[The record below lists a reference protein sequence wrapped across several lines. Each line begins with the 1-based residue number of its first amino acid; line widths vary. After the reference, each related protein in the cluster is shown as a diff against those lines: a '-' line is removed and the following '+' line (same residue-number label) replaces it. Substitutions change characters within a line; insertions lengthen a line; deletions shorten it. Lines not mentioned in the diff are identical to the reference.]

1 MLHNTRASAMRK
13 LPLAITL
20 GLASLATQQAFAHG
34 YVESPKSRAYMCSSS
49 GGNLN
54 RDCGAVTY
62 EPQSVEYSPSVAHHY
77 PKDYCAG
84 DFTQCGPANG
94 TIPAGGITSFS
105 QLNEQTATRWQKTTI
120 KPGMN
125 EFTWHY
131 KAGHASAYYQFYI
144 TKKDWNPNQ
153 PLTRDSFELKPLF
166 DEKANG
172 VNPGSGGRTKHKVN
186 IPADRSGY
194 HVILAT
200 WKIADTAATFYQAID
215 VNIDNEGA
223 PVPDWKILGAVQPEE
238 LRVGDK
244 VKTRVFTNAGEQ
256 QNRQTVLNIE
266 TADQAKANNWPF
278 LLAQKVNKANAG
290 YLMGEL
296 NANNEV
302 VPNYGKNTMYAKNN
316 SDVVNVEIQ
325 KDQPSIPGELK
336 ISGLQAEYTLKDGAT
351 DLHFNA
357 IAQGGKYTISSTVF
371 NGKNESIAHVQAEP
385 GNNTPHF
392 SIPLRNASEGEY
404 DVVVVAKP
412 EKGEQLQQ
420 SQRIKLKAEEVGGGT
435 GEYDFVFPKGLSSYK
450 AGTKVLAKDG
460 KVYECKPFP
469 YSGYCIQW
477 NAGANQ
483 FEPGVGSNWQSAW
496 IRK

>member
-1 MLHNTRASAMRK
+1 MLPSTRASALRK

-34 YVESPKSRAYMCSSS
+34 YVESPKSRAFMCNSA

-54 RDCGAVTY
+54 GNCGPVTY

-94 TIPAGGITSFS
+94 TIPAGGIASFS

-153 PLTRDSFELKPLF
+153 PLTRDSFELTPLLN
-166 DEKANG
+166 ENAG
-172 VNPGSGGRTKHKVN
+172 GARPQSGSTTKHKVN

-200 WKIADTAATFYQAID
+200 WKIADTAATFYQVID
-215 VNIDNEGA
+215 VNIDNDGA

-266 TADQAKANNWPF
+266 TAEQAKANTWPF

-302 VPNYGKNTMYAKNN
+302 VPHYGKNTMYAKKG

-357 IAQGGKYTISSTVF
+357 IAQGGKYTVSSTVF

-385 GNNTPHF
+385 GNNMPHF
-392 SIPLRNASEGEY
+392 SIPLRNVSEGEY

-420 SQRIKLKAEEVGGGT
+420 SQRITLKAEETGGGT
-435 GEYDFVFPKGLSSYK
+435 SEYDFVFPKGLSSYK
-450 AGTKVLAKDG
+450 AGTKVLGKDG

-477 NAGANQ
+477 NAGATHY
-483 FEPGVGSNWQSAW
+483 EPGTGSNWQDAW

>member
-1 MLHNTRASAMRK
+1 MLPSTRASALRK

-34 YVESPKSRAYMCSSS
+34 YVESPKSRAFMCNSA

-54 RDCGAVTY
+54 GNCGPVTY

-94 TIPAGGITSFS
+94 TIPAGGIASFS

-153 PLTRDSFELKPLF
+153 PLTRDSFELTPLLN
-166 DEKANG
+166 ENAG
-172 VNPGSGGRTKHKVN
+172 GARPQSGSTTKHKVN

-200 WKIADTAATFYQAID
+200 WKIADTAATFYQVID
-215 VNIDNEGA
+215 VNIDNDGA

-266 TADQAKANNWPF
+266 TAEQAKANTWPF

-302 VPNYGKNTMYAKNN
+302 VPHYGKNTMYAKKG

-357 IAQGGKYTISSTVF
+357 IAQGGKYTVSSTVF

-385 GNNTPHF
+385 GNNMPHF
-392 SIPLRNASEGEY
+392 SIPLRNVSEGEY

-420 SQRIKLKAEEVGGGT
+420 SQRITLKAEETGGGT

-450 AGTKVLAKDG
+450 AGTKVLGKDG

-477 NAGANQ
+477 NAGAIHY
-483 FEPGVGSNWQSAW
+483 EPGTGSNWQDAW

>member
-1 MLHNTRASAMRK
+1 MLHINRANMMRK

-20 GLASLATQQAFAHG
+20 GLASLASQQAVAHG
-34 YVESPKSRAYMCSSS
+34 YIESPKSRAFMCSAN

-54 RDCGAVTY
+54 RDCGPVTY
-62 EPQSVEYSPSVAHHY
+62 EPQSVEYSPSVQHHY
-77 PKDYCAG
+77 PKDYCSG
-84 DFTQCGPANG
+84 DFTKCGPANG

-125 EFTWHY
+125 EFTWY
-131 KAGHASAYYQFYI
+131 YSAGHASAYYQFYI

-153 PLTRDSFELKPLF
+153 PLTRDAFEMTPLLN
-166 DEKANG
+166 ENAG
-172 VNPGSGGRTKHKVN
+172 GARPPAGGRTKHKVN

-215 VNIDNEGA
+215 VNIDNDGA
-223 PVPDWKILGAVQPEE
+223 PIPDWKVLGAVQPEP
-238 LRVGDK
+238 LHIGDK
-244 VKTRVFTNAGEQ
+244 VSTRVFTNAGEQ
-256 QNRQTVLNIE
+256 PNRQTRLSID
-266 TADQAKANNWPF
+266 TAEQAQANTWPF
-278 LLAQKVNKANAG
+278 LLAQQVNKANAG
-290 YLMGEL
+290 YVMGEL

-316 SDVVNVEIQ
+316 SDVVRVEIQ
-325 KDQPSIPGELK
+325 KEQPSIPGQLK
-336 ISGLQAEYTLKDGAT
+336 LSGLQAEYILKDNAT

-357 IAQGGKYTISSTVF
+357 IAQGGTYTIASTVF
-371 NGKNESIAHVQAEP
+371 NGKGESIAHQQATA

-392 SIPLRNASEGEY
+392 SIPLRNVSAGDY

-420 SQRIKLKAEEVGGGT
+420 SQRITLKTEDVGGGD
-435 GEYDFVFPKGLSSYK
+435 YDYVFPQGLTGYK
-450 AGTKVLAKDG
+450 AGTKVQAKDG
-460 KVYECKPFP
+460 NVYECKPFP

-477 NAGANQ
+477 NTSATQ
-483 FEPGVGSNWQSAW
+483 YEPGVGSNWKDAW

>member
-1 MLHNTRASAMRK
+1 MLHINRANMMRK

-20 GLASLATQQAFAHG
+20 GLASLASQQAVAHG
-34 YVESPKSRAYMCSSS
+34 YIESPKSRAFMCSAN

-54 RDCGAVTY
+54 RDCGPVTY
-62 EPQSVEYSPSVAHHY
+62 EPQSVEYSPSVQHHY
-77 PKDYCAG
+77 PKDYCSG
-84 DFTQCGPANG
+84 DFTKCGPANG

-125 EFTWHY
+125 EFTWY
-131 KAGHASAYYQFYI
+131 YSAGHASAYYQFYI

-153 PLTRDSFELKPLF
+153 PLTRDAFEMTPLLN
-166 DEKANG
+166 ENAG
-172 VNPGSGGRTKHKVN
+172 GARPPAGGRTKHKVN

-215 VNIDNEGA
+215 VNIDNDGA
-223 PVPDWKILGAVQPEE
+223 PIPDWKVLGAVQPEP
-238 LRVGDK
+238 LHIGDK
-244 VKTRVFTNAGEQ
+244 VSTRVFTNAGEQ
-256 QNRQTVLNIE
+256 PNRQTRLSID
-266 TADQAKANNWPF
+266 TAEQAQANTWPF
-278 LLAQKVNKANAG
+278 LLAQQVNKANAG
-290 YLMGEL
+290 YVMGEL

-316 SDVVNVEIQ
+316 SDVVRVEIQ
-325 KDQPSIPGELK
+325 KEQPSIPGQLK
-336 ISGLQAEYTLKDGAT
+336 LSGLQAEYILKDNAT

-357 IAQGGKYTISSTVF
+357 IAQGDTYTIASTVF
-371 NGKNESIAHVQAEP
+371 NGKGESIAHQQATA

-392 SIPLRNASEGEY
+392 SIPLRNVSAGDY

-420 SQRIKLKAEEVGGGT
+420 SQRITLKTEDVGGGD
-435 GEYDFVFPKGLSSYK
+435 YDYVFPQGLTGYK
-450 AGTKVLAKDG
+450 AGTKVQAKDG
-460 KVYECKPFP
+460 NVYECKPFP

-477 NAGANQ
+477 NTSATQ
-483 FEPGVGSNWQSAW
+483 YEPGVGSNWKDAW